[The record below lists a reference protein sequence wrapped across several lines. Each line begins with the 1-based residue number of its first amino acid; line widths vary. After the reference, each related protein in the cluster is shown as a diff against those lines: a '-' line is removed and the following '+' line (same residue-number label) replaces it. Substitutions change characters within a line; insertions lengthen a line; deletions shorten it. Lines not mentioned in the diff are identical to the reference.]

1 MKHLQGTRGDAVTFP
16 DAKSASDF
24 CPNFSLPYRHHQLSG
39 GAKEGIIVCL
49 FLKAIIPD
57 GAYN

>member
-1 MKHLQGTRGDAVTFP
+1 MTFP
-16 DAKSASDF
+16 DAKSASDL
-24 CPNFSLPYRHHQLSG
+24 CPNFRLPYRHHQLSG
-39 GAKEGIIVCL
+39 GTEEGIIMCL